1 MQLQNEETRSC
12 ERFKLSAKLWLSTLT
27 SRTGHQAAWSSPRWQ
42 PPDLEFLANL
52 EENFIGLESSS
63 KVGSSVSN
71 LPLYNLSVG
80 KNKNP
85 AILEWTSPLDIFS
98 KFNPL
103 NRDRVDAEIA
113 HFYANKMHKMN
124 HQNFNEP
131 QDARYWLEELTPFT
145 LNLEQILLFEWHVKK
160 ISNKANS
167 HRGCHI
173 GFNYPKGTGDD

>member
-1 MQLQNEETRSC
+1 MQLQNEETRSY
-12 ERFKLSAKLWLSTLT
+12 EWFKLSATLWLSALT
-27 SRTGHQAAWSSPRWQ
+27 SHTRHQAARSSPRWR

-52 EENFIGLESSS
+52 KENFIGLESSS

-80 KNKNP
+80 KKKNP
-85 AILEWTSPLDIFS
+85 VILKWTSPLSIFS

-103 NRDRVDAEIA
+103 NRDRVNAEIT
-113 HFYANKMHKMN
+113 HFYANKMQKMN
-124 HQNFNEP
+124 HQNFNAS
-131 QDARYWLEELTPFT
+131 QGVRYWLEELTPFT

-173 GFNYPKGTGDD
+173 GFNYAKGTGDD